1 MATYN
6 QRAIAICDA
15 LVNGTSTA
23 DQRQRVL
30 AAYGT
35 AENFV
40 REVRRSILGRLS
52 MFEGEVPMQQARNA
66 VEQDIATD
74 FIEAP

>member
-1 MATYN
+1 MATVN

-23 DQRQRVL
+23 DQRQRIL
-30 AAYGT
+30 AAFGSADSFIKETRRWVLSSLINTEASAPVT
-35 AENFV
+35 A
-40 REVRRSILGRLS
+40 
-52 MFEGEVPMQQARNA
+52 ARQL

-74 FIEAP
+74 FAETP